1 MKKIKI
7 KNKKTYIIL
16 GIILFFVT
24 ISLSFGRYVYYGVKD
39 MYLRSKKFY
48 FNSICKGRKN

>member
-16 GIILFFVT
+16 GIILIIVNKLDKNNKNNNKKG
-24 ISLSFGRYVYYGVKD
+24 LSENR
-39 MYLRSKKFY
+39 
-48 FNSICKGRKN
+48 